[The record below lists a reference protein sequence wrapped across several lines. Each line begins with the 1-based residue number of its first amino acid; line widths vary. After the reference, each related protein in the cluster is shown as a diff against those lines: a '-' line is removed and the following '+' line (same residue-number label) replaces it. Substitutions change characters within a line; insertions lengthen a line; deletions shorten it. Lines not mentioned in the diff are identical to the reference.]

1 MAIVVLALVVS
12 TIAGALLAIWKLR
25 VLSLLPAGAFFVLS
39 AILAGIVERSC
50 LGTIALEAVGVIVA
64 LQLSYLATTVFADL
78 IPSALHARPVA
89 ASLRVLPPRPPR
101 PTTV

>member
-25 VLSLLPAGAFFVLS
+25 VLLLLPASAFCVLS
-39 AILAGIVERSC
+39 AILTGIVERSG

-64 LQLSYLATTVFADL
+64 L
-78 IPSALHARPVA
+78 
-89 ASLRVLPPRPPR
+89 
-101 PTTV
+101 

>member
-1 MAIVVLALVVS
+1 MAVVVLALVVS

-25 VLSLLPAGAFFVLS
+25 VLSLLPASAFFVLS
-39 AILAGIVERSC
+39 AIFAGMVQGG

-64 LQLSYLATTVFADL
+64 LQLSYLATAVFADL

-101 PTTV
+101 PTTG